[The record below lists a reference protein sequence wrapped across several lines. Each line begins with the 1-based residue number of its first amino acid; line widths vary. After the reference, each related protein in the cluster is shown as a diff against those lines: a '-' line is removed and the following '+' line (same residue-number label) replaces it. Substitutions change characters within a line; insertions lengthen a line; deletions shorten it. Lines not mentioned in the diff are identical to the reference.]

1 MKNTFNLFA
10 LLLTIIAVSSCSGI
24 KVLDTY
30 KSEDLSE
37 IRDNNILVIA
47 RTENK
52 QTRIA
57 FEQQISE
64 SLRAK
69 GIKATESFRE
79 LPDFD
84 HENKKLTDE
93 QKKNFEEFLNNEG
106 YNGIIITVLK
116 DMRETT
122 ETYQDGGYYAGA
134 TYMPAAYGGYY
145 GGYYGGFN
153 SYYYNPMSYST
164 FGSYVPSSTTTYTT
178 KTYVVETA
186 IYDLTKGPKEQLAA
200 VVTSQIEDPQNITK
214 NAQEYTEK
222 VTKALTETKVSTK

>member
-1 MKNTFNLFA
+1 MKRVFNLFA
-10 LLLTIIAVSSCSGI
+10 LLLVLVFVSSCSGV
-24 KVLDTY
+24 KVLDSWE
-30 KSEDLSE
+30 SENLAD
-37 IRDNNILVIA
+37 IKDNNILVIA

-52 QTRIA
+52 QARIA

-84 HENKKLTDE
+84 HDNKELTDE
-93 QKKNFEEFLNNEG
+93 QKNNFKEFLKNEG
-106 YNGIIITVLK
+106 YNGVIITVLK

-134 TYMPAAYGGYY
+134 TYFPSYYPA
-145 GGYYGGFN
+145 YYGGFYG
-153 SYYYNPMSYST
+153 YYYNPLSYST

-178 KTYVVETA
+178 KTYILETV
-186 IYDLTKGPKEQLAA
+186 IYDLTKDPKQQLVA
-200 VVTSQIEDPQNITK
+200 VVTSSIEDPQNITK
-214 NAQEYTEK
+214 NAALYTEK
-222 VTKALTETKVSTK
+222 VTEALQKNKKS